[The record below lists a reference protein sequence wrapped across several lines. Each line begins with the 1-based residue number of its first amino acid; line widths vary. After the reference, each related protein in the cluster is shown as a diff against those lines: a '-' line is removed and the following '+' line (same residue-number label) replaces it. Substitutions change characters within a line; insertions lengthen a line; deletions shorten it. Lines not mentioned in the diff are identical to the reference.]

1 MNRSSSLLAL
11 AVTSTLMSCAILGT
25 AERPGAPKIDGL
37 GNHVWT
43 ITTRSPEAQ
52 TLFTQGMQL
61 IYAFDHGD
69 AARSFRAALE
79 ADPTCA
85 MCAWGLAYAMG
96 PNVNNP
102 NPANRQE
109 SARLQTRADQ
119 LVTSAKDATPLE
131 LALIRAANGRYVSLV
146 AKTETTGADNSTS
159 LSVVPVASVAPP
171 VKMCTSGKSTI
182 APAFDLAYAQRM
194 EALYKQFSTHPDV
207 ATLYADAELITDAW
221 NWWAADGKPT
231 VATEKAV
238 NALEGSLKT
247 TREHTGANHL
257 LIHALEQSPKPDRAM
272 ASADT
277 LRTLASGAPHLLH
290 MPSHIYIK
298 TGRFADATL
307 ANQTALAADARRV
320 EIVTAQ
326 GYEAKGN
333 WQTHHL
339 HFLQYAAMMDGRSS
353 VAIEAATKFSTLY
366 STKDS
371 TKDSGKDAST
381 STFAQYVRALPSL
394 NQARFQ
400 QWDTIL
406 AKPMG
411 ETKDGIEE
419 GLSRYARGLALTA
432 RGNATDAQNELKE
445 IRRLSTIDKN
455 RTAKLFG
462 ENSVATLL
470 QIMAET
476 LDGQL
481 KLKSQQTDEGI
492 AALQR
497 AVKLEATLEADD
509 PPLLGAQTRPML
521 GRALLSAGRHVEA
534 ESIAR
539 EDLKAIPGSG
549 WSLAVLRD
557 ALRAQNKTT
566 ELAEVEKKLLDAW
579 GRADAALT
587 SAQSRA
593 GLTKS

>member
-1 MNRSSSLLAL
+1 MNRSSRLLSL
-11 AVTSTLMSCAILGT
+11 AVMSTLVSCAILGT

-37 GNHVWT
+37 GNHVWK

-52 TLFTQGMQL
+52 TFFTQGMQL

-79 ADPTCA
+79 ADPVCA

-109 SARLQTRADQ
+109 SARFQARADQ
-119 LVTSAKDATPLE
+119 LAKSAKDATPLE
-131 LALIRAANGRYVSLV
+131 LALIRAANGRYVSLM
-146 AKTETTGADNSTS
+146 AKSPAAGADNTTS
-159 LSVVPVASVAPP
+159 LSVVPVASVAPAAQ
-171 VKMCTSGKSTI
+171 MCTSGKSTI

-194 EALYKQFSTHPDV
+194 EALYKQFNTHPDV
-207 ATLYADAELITDAW
+207 ATLYADAELITDSW
-221 NWWAADGKPT
+221 KWWGADGKPT
-231 VATEKAV
+231 VAAEKAV
-238 NALEGSLKT
+238 NALESTLKI

-272 ASADT
+272 ASADL
-277 LRTLASGAPHLLH
+277 LRSLASGAPHLLH

-307 ANQTALAADARRV
+307 ANQTALLADDKRV
-320 EIVTAQ
+320 EIVKAQ
-326 GYEAKGN
+326 GYEAKSN

-339 HFLQYAAMMDGRSS
+339 HFLQYAAMMDGRSRI
-353 VAIEAATKFSTLY
+353 AIEASTKFAKLY
-366 STKDS
+366 
-371 TKDSGKDAST
+371 SGKDASN

-400 QWDTIL
+400 QWDAIL
-406 AKPMG
+406 ATPMG

-432 RGNATDAQNELKE
+432 RGNAAEAQNELKE
-445 IRRLSTIDKN
+445 IRRLGTIDKN
-455 RTAKLFG
+455 RTVKLFG
-462 ENSVATLL
+462 ENNVATLL
-470 QIMAET
+470 QVMSET

-509 PPLLGAQTRPML
+509 PPLLGAQTRLML
-521 GRALLSAGRHVEA
+521 GRALLSAGRHSEA
-534 ESIAR
+534 ESVAR

-557 ALRAQNKTT
+557 AIRAQNKTT
-566 ELAEVEKKLLDAW
+566 ELAEIEKKLRDAW
-579 GRADAALT
+579 GRADAGLT
-587 SAQSRA
+587 SAQSTT